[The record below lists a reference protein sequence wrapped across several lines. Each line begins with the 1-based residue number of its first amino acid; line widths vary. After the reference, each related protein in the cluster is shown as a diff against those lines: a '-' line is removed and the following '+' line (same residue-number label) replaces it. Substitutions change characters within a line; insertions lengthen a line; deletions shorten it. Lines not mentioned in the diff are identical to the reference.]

1 MGLVKYMA
9 KEFFKEIDNKSREF
23 FEFVLP
29 PIDLHQEGDNF
40 IVTVDIPG
48 FNKNDIKVTMNTLDI
63 LHRSENDIV
72 ITTKRRLIKDDQKII
87 LNTSNND
94 F

>member
-1 MGLVKYMA
+1 MN
-9 KEFFKEIDNKSREF
+9 I
-23 FEFVLP
+23 
-29 PIDLHQEGDNF
+29 I
-40 IVTVDIPG
+40 
-48 FNKNDIKVTMNTLDI
+48 DIKVTMNTLDI